1 MSSAIP
7 TGIVSLKIRIMRYP
21 IKGSIKNWQNR
32 PIHIPFQFRNCLRI
46 SRMSTVLAI
55 PITKKK
61 RRRCV
66 TTVAQII
73 ISDVVFEDKIM
84 CLLECSRAMKA
95 CVVDFYSMLLSRVFA
110 VWYYELVALVS
121 SRYIVPKVS
130 CILGIQASDKWVLE
144 LNGKGTVHFA
154 SSCYIAACVVVVGCF
169 KTSSSYSSTYIS

>member
-1 MSSAIP
+1 
-7 TGIVSLKIRIMRYP
+7 
-21 IKGSIKNWQNR
+21 
-32 PIHIPFQFRNCLRI
+32 
-46 SRMSTVLAI
+46 MSTVLAI

-73 ISDVVFEDKIM
+73 ISDVVVEDKIM

-95 CVVDFYSMLLSRVFA
+95 CVVDFTQCYSQEYLPSDIMSLLLWCHRDISCQKYLA
-110 VWYYELVALVS
+110 YLVS
-121 SRYIVPKVS
+121 KLRTR
-130 CILGIQASDKWVLE
+130 E

-169 KTSSSYSSTYIS
+169 KTSSS

>member
-7 TGIVSLKIRIMRYP
+7 TGIVNLMIRIMRYP

-73 ISDVVFEDKIM
+73 ISDVVVEDKIM

-95 CVVDFYSMLLSRVFA
+95 CVVDFTQCYSQEYLPSDIMSLLLWCHRDISCQKYLA
-110 VWYYELVALVS
+110 YLVS
-121 SRYIVPKVS
+121 KLR
-130 CILGIQASDKWVLE
+130 
-144 LNGKGTVHFA
+144 
-154 SSCYIAACVVVVGCF
+154 
-169 KTSSSYSSTYIS
+169 TSESWS